1 MLQPRTYQRCI
12 FRRRV
17 LTVIFRCLIN
27 CLLCQV
33 EHELVAWFTWYFCH
47 SIVLFLFFF
56 LLRFWAPEFWDFRR
70 SCLAFCLAGWQCQ
83 SLRVPTISPYQL
95 WPHVFC
101 LLFCFSFHFSFFGN
115 YIDHGEHTGTR
126 VFVHQSWQIVVFSNR
141 VLYR

>member
-1 MLQPRTYQRCI
+1 MYLPPQSSHSNFPVFDKLPSLPSRARA
-12 FRRRV
+12 
-17 LTVIFRCLIN
+17 RCLIY
-27 CLLCQV
+27 L
-33 EHELVAWFTWYFCH
+33 
-47 SIVLFLFFF
+47 IFLSFYCSVFIFF